1 MELFEDH
8 FVIWGMEVYF
18 SGGLD
23 DHNLND
29 VTIDLALESGTQN
42 AIYLS
47 DDDKRKL
54 KNMLLEEVAN
64 SFQP

>member
-8 FVIWGMEVYF
+8 FVIEDMEVHF

-42 AIYLS
+42 EIKLS
-47 DDDKRKL
+47 DEVKRKL

>member
-1 MELFEDH
+1 MELFKDH
-8 FVIWGMEVYF
+8 FIIWDMEVHF

-29 VTIDLALESGTQN
+29 VTIDLALEAGTQN
-42 AIYLS
+42 EIRLS
-47 DDDKRKL
+47 GEVKRKL
-54 KNMLLEEVAN
+54 KNMLLEEVVN

>member
-8 FVIWGMEVYF
+8 FVIEDMEVYF
-18 SGGLD
+18 SGGID

-29 VTIDLALESGTQN
+29 VTIDLALEVGTQN
-42 AIYLS
+42 EIKLTSAG
-47 DDDKRKL
+47 KREL
-54 KNMLLEEVAN
+54 KEMLLEEVAN